1 MPECCLCVTV
11 KSVSFA
17 LFSAGSQWTAG
28 LEEPQH
34 RQSSSPS
41 LSSHSWNPLLLNN
54 ELNLSLASR
63 GGLRTTL
70 SLAEGFVAHVH
81 VHTHTDVHTPARSY
95 CHSLLPQVA
104 VWKLLHWLAAEQKK
118 TEGSAESGDIEGLWW
133 RRKIGRRYEGGRGV
147 CVCVSWRSTIAVSE
161 RFDPPYLWGFA
172 SSVATEEREDG
183 SEKEVQQLC
192 VAEDIRGEMK
202 ETATGYRANEWPR
215 FLSLIEI

>member
-1 MPECCLCVTV
+1 MPECSLCVTV

-81 VHTHTDVHTPARSY
+81 VRTHRRAHACTFLLSLSPSTSSCVKTAPLIGSRAEKNRENCRVGIVMEEEDREAVRRRSRCARLRELEEYNSSFRAVSTPR
-95 CHSLLPQVA
+95 
-104 VWKLLHWLAAEQKK
+104 
-118 TEGSAESGDIEGLWW
+118 TFEGSRQVLLLRNGKMDRK
-133 RRKIGRRYEGGRGV
+133 RRGSS
-147 CVCVSWRSTIAVSE
+147 CVVVRT
-161 RFDPPYLWGFA
+161 
-172 SSVATEEREDG
+172 
-183 SEKEVQQLC
+183 
-192 VAEDIRGEMK
+192 
-202 ETATGYRANEWPR
+202 
-215 FLSLIEI
+215 

>member
-11 KSVSFA
+11 KSVSFT

-63 GGLRTTL
+63 GGGLRTTL

-81 VHTHTDVHTPARSY
+81 VHTHRRAHACPRTFLLSFFPATSSCVKNAPLIGSR
-95 CHSLLPQVA
+95 
-104 VWKLLHWLAAEQKK
+104 AEKNRGK
-118 TEGSAESGDIEGLWW
+118 CRVGRHRRIVMVSAW

-147 CVCVSWRSTIAVSE
+147 CVCVSWRSTIAVSR
-161 RFDPPYLWGFA
+161 RFDPPVPLRVRIKCCY
-172 SSVATEEREDG
+172 
-183 SEKEVQQLC
+183 
-192 VAEDIRGEMK
+192 RG
-202 ETATGYRANEWPR
+202 TGRWIGKGGAAVVCC
-215 FLSLIEI
+215 

>member
-81 VHTHTDVHTPARSY
+81 VRTHTDVHTPARSY

-118 TEGSAESGDIEGLWW
+118 TEGSAESGLWW

-161 RFDPPYLWGFA
+161 RFRPPVPLRVRVKCCYWGTGRWIGKGGA
-172 SSVATEEREDG
+172 AVVWWWGHRGRDERD
-183 SEKEVQQLC
+183 SRWV
-192 VAEDIRGEMK
+192 
-202 ETATGYRANEWPR
+202 P
-215 FLSLIEI
+215 S